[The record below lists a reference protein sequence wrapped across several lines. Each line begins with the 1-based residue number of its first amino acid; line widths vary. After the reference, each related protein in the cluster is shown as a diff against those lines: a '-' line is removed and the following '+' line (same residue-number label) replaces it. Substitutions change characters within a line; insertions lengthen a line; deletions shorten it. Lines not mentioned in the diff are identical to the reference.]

1 MVENYERLL
10 EPLEDERPETTE
22 SYYADEKINTTAKKK
37 SSLLYYNNLIAF
49 ILKAVAVFIFI
60 TGFVSAIIVSKN
72 AGNLFVCFFTFLK
85 SLVLAFV
92 KAIPYFGLGEAI
104 SLIQTLVDKDK
115 ELGT

>member
-1 MVENYERLL
+1 MSENYERLL
-10 EPLEDERPETTE
+10 EPLEDERPDTTE
-22 SYYADEKINTTAKKK
+22 SYYADEKINTTAMK
-37 SSLLYYNNLIAF
+37 SPLLYYNNLIAF
-49 ILKAVAVFIFI
+49 ILKTVAVFIFI